1 MKCFLALFL
10 FISHIIYAQQEKTV
24 SHKVIKG
31 ETIYQISK
39 KYNVTPAEIFKINP
53 ESQNGLQENAILIIP
68 NSNSFSY
75 NIKKI
80 EIPVNKSSKIH
91 LVQQKETLYGISKLY
106 NVAIADIEK
115 ANVDLLKEGIKPG
128 QSLVIPAKIVQKE
141 EVKTKPILVSSANT
155 ENTLNTNIH
164 IVKPKETLF
173 GIARLYNVSVNDL
186 DKLNS
191 EILIDGLQIGETIA
205 IPNKN
210 KTLNGQARIIN
221 AETIFHIVEA
231 KETKFSIA
239 KKYDT
244 TIEQLESQNPEIIGG
259 LIIGNKLAINSK
271 QIKANSDKEE
281 LMIALAEKQ
290 VAVEKVKAKTL
301 EIEDLQDK
309 LTVQKQMNQK
319 VLKVNSLKINLNSID
334 ETKGGSAEKLKL
346 VLEANKNIQEILISK
361 LDSLVVTM
369 SDDLIV
375 LKDKEIDDLE
385 ESKKLERESYK
396 SIGQTNEMLFQ
407 LKKDLADN
415 RKIYSGLMNKV
426 QQISYDENHEYKKK
440 VKENY
445 KEKNLNEADKAS
457 IEAIKKIQESQEIN
471 NKKNELLLTKI
482 DSLGNEKNVELK
494 RRIGK
499 ANFYGAEA
507 RDFDD
512 KMAQAKLKRYQ
523 KNAVDIQNN
532 KTIVTEI
539 PIKTREEIRKELG
552 NDIVDEKKMV
562 KIEVLKN
569 IKDVKNGYYI
579 VANIFTEAKPRDEF
593 TLKLTDSGEV
603 NSNFFFN
610 INIFSYYV
618 FSKSFNNVDE
628 ALYECKQKVGNPLF
642 ENMFIAQIE
651 NE

>member
-91 LVQQKETLYGISKLY
+91 LVQPKETLYGISKLY

-128 QSLVIPAKIVQKE
+128 QSLVIPAKIFQKE

-205 IPNKN
+205 IPNKK

-244 TIEQLESQNPEIIGG
+244 TITQLESQNPEIISG

-445 KEKNLNEADKAS
+445 KAKNLNEADKAS

-499 ANFYGAEA
+499 ANFYSAEA

-552 NDIVDEKKMV
+552 NDVVDEKKMV

-628 ALYECKQKVGNPLF
+628 ALYECKQKAGNPLF